1 MNTNESTMTRLKIIV
16 ERAVRPVRVSNS
28 HRRKFRE
35 ELLAHVVGVF
45 EEERARVDD
54 DQAALERTALRF
66 GNPAEVTTQLQ
77 LSVPAGDS
85 IVRIWEGQ
93 PGEATLWVL
102 LRLACVAS
110 ACAPVAACVVA
121 LAAGRVA
128 ALPREAMYHATYAFI
143 GLPLYLFSLAFLTDC
158 FEKAFHDCARVSRL
172 RVALSDCIGLLFML
186 LFIAGATWPGW
197 LTGLDPLRLVPYA
210 SILAASS
217 VVTALSLAL
226 GCAERR
232 RYHQEWARLPI
243 EMSS

>member
-1 MNTNESTMTRLKIIV
+1 MNMNESTMTGLKIIV

-45 EEERARVDD
+45 EEERARLDN

-66 GNPAEVTTQLQ
+66 GNPAEVTSQLQ
-77 LSVPAGDS
+77 DSVPAGDR

-102 LRLACVAS
+102 LRLAYAAVA
-110 ACAPVAACVVA
+110 CGLVAACVVL

-128 ALPREAMYHATYAFI
+128 AWPREAVYHAAYAFL
-143 GLPLYLFSLAFLTDC
+143 GLPLFLFSLAFLTDG
-158 FEKAFHDCARVSRL
+158 FEKTFYDRSMVSRL
-172 RVALSDCIGLLFML
+172 RVALSAGVGLLMML
-186 LFIAGATWPGW
+186 LFVAGAVVPSW

-210 SILAASS
+210 SLLA
-217 VVTALSLAL
+217 VCPVLTAFPLAL

-232 RYHQEWARLPI
+232 RYQREWGSLPL
-243 EMSS
+243 EPVS